1 VMPRAHIRAWM
12 LVAVLGATI
21 MPGKGRA
28 TSPGATSIPVPA
40 VTIMQGDVLAE
51 DLIDEQPV
59 VASARALK
67 HYFTSRQAVVGKV
80 ARRVLLKGHAIPI
93 SSVREAY
100 LFKEGERVAL
110 VFRDGGLSIE
120 ASGVALQPGVLGSPV
135 NVRNSETGVIV
146 RGVVQSNG
154 SVQVGEN

>member
-1 VMPRAHIRAWM
+1 
-12 LVAVLGATI
+12 
-21 MPGKGRA
+21 
-28 TSPGATSIPVPA
+28 
-40 VTIMQGDVLAE
+40 VLAE

-67 HYFTSRQAVVGKV
+67 HYSTSRQAVVGKV